1 MPLPASQ
8 CELVFLDHVHFSV
21 NIYCHLKHVIEGK
34 IEGEIEVM
42 GRQGRR
48 CKQFLD
54 DLKDM
59 RGCWKLKEEALLS
72 PSVKHLLWKKLWTCH
87 KTDYRVN
94 PSVSERVALYSSLY
108 IIH

>member
-59 RGCWKLKEEALLS
+59 RGCWKLKEEALYHPL
-72 PSVKHLLWKKLWTCH
+72 
-87 KTDYRVN
+87 
-94 PSVSERVALYSSLY
+94 
-108 IIH
+108 